1 LFEERPVTWRRR
13 VSRAI
18 MRLVLNATLWV
29 VIPSLIFGLIS
40 GLLPSGPFPRETIT
54 WTFIYAFGATI
65 TGLQVLGALTE
76 GMGISIPFVTGS
88 HIASAYYIY
97 AAVDGG
103 ALALSTAGM
112 GLSLDFRPL
121 LYLMMFP
128 SLFAA
133 IRTPLAY
140 LAEEHEAAR
149 PALDL
154 A

>member
-1 LFEERPVTWRRR
+1 MFEERPVTWRRR
-13 VSRAI
+13 ISRAAL
-18 MRLVLNATLWV
+18 RLVINVTLWV
-29 VIPSLIFGLIS
+29 IIPSLIFGLIS
-40 GLLPSGPFPRETIT
+40 ESLPSSPLTISQ
-54 WTFIYAFGATI
+54 TFIYAFGATI

-76 GMGISIPFVTGS
+76 GMGVSIPFVTGS

-103 ALALSTAGM
+103 TLALSTAGM

-121 LYLMMFP
+121 LYLTMLP
-128 SLFAA
+128 SLFGA
-133 IRTPLAY
+133 IRTPLTY

-149 PALDL
+149 PASDF

>member
-1 LFEERPVTWRRR
+1 
-13 VSRAI
+13 
-18 MRLVLNATLWV
+18 MTLWV
-29 VIPSLIFGLIS
+29 IIPVVHLQSHLQVVAFQALS
-40 GLLPSGPFPRETIT
+40 IT
-54 WTFIYAFGATI
+54 PTFIYTFGAII

-76 GMGISIPFVTGS
+76 GTGASVPFVTGS

-103 ALALSTAGM
+103 TLALSTAGM

-121 LYLMMFP
+121 LYLMILP
-128 SLFAA
+128 SLFGAVRA
-133 IRTPLAY
+133 PLAY

-149 PALDL
+149 PAQDF